1 MDQPP
6 SAGDSTNEPG
16 NGGLGTALEGD
27 QSPYVR
33 WESVWCRLNKST
45 SLITLINQSPLL
57 LPHAWSCDRSSA
69 RPLGSHGGTAAPRG
83 APGWTHRQEDTRWSL
98 DPAERRH
105 TEAGPHREWGRR
117 LRAGGCGMRSRRCSP
132 GPFCPFLAT
141 VSPAH
146 GGGAPATRK
155 GPTGTTWCGTTCW
168 QRHGVGAQEVQGTG
182 EAGGSRGAGETL
194 ALKGSAIGL
203 MAPSPSPHVSSTGG
217 GRERRAE
224 Q

>member
-1 MDQPP
+1 MPGAVTAAVRVPSAATEAPQPP
-6 SAGDSTNEPG
+6 EVHRAGHTGRKTRDGPWIP
-16 NGGLGTALEGD
+16 
-27 QSPYVR
+27 Q
-33 WESVWCRLNKST
+33 
-45 SLITLINQSPLL
+45 
-57 LPHAWSCDRSSA
+57 
-69 RPLGSHGGTAAPRG
+69 RG
-83 APGWTHRQEDTRWSL
+83 AIRRP
-98 DPAERRH
+98 DP
-105 TEAGPHREWGRR
+105 TESG
-117 LRAGGCGMRSRRCSP
+117 AGGCGMRSRRCSP

-182 EAGGSRGAGETL
+182 EAGGSRGAGETP